1 MSQTNGYEFTLDKA
15 QAGQK
20 AGLDFDHVESFAA
33 EGAVPFGRGVV
44 HGTNPEK
51 QVAVP
56 ADDTGIFAGISVFTH
71 SREQTLNQDATMGE
85 QFSGGAQY
93 RDKDTVSTLRKGRI
107 YVLVTAAVEAGED
120 AYVDVLTEGEE
131 GKFTNVDTDNL
142 ATGGVF
148 RSAADEGELAIVEVN
163 LPN

>member
-1 MSQTNGYEFTLDKA
+1 MSQTDGYNFTLDKA

-51 QVAVP
+51 QVTVP
-56 ADDTGIFAGISVFTH
+56 EDATGVFAGVSVFTH
-71 SREQTLNQDATMGE
+71 SREQTLNQDASMGA

-93 RDKDTVSTLRKGRI
+93 RDTDTVSTLRKGRI
-107 YVLVTAAVEAGED
+107 YVLVTEAVEPGED
-120 AYVDVLTEGEE
+120 AYVDVTTEGEE
-131 GKFTNVDTDNL
+131 GKFTNVDADNL

>member
-33 EGAVPFGRGVV
+33 EGAVPFGRGVI

-56 ADDTGIFAGISVFTH
+56 ADALGTFAGVSVFTH
-71 SREQTLNQDATMGE
+71 SREQTLNQDASMGE

-131 GKFTNVDTDNL
+131 GKFTNVDVDNL

>member
-56 ADDTGIFAGISVFTH
+56 ADDTGTFAGISVFTH

-107 YVLVTAAVEAGED
+107 YALVTAAVEAGED

-148 RSAADEGELAIVEVN
+148 RSAADEGELAILEVN